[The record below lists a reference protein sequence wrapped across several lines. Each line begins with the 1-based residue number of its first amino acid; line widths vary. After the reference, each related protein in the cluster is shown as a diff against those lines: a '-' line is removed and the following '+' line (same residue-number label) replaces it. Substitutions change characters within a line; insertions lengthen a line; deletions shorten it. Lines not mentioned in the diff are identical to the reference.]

1 MKLRGNF
8 YYHHKNTNQNLGRA
22 KIFAMLRL
30 TMSYLFFLAQTDKTG
45 ANPFGIEIQKT
56 TAMPQHWPASHNI
69 VVRGLKDVAVTVD
82 TLGRLPPP
90 VVARIKKHQLQS
102 LSP

>member
-30 TMSYLFFLAQTDKTG
+30 TVSYLFFLAPTDKTG
-45 ANPFGIEIQKT
+45 ANPFRLKIQKT
-56 TAMPQHWPASHNI
+56 TAMPYHWPASAHI
-69 VVRGLKDVAVTVD
+69 IESLFKMVVFSVEVSHAL
-82 TLGRLPPP
+82 TLPMAASVR
-90 VVARIKKHQLQS
+90 HQQA
-102 LSP
+102 